1 VFAHRREAALLQRGE
16 NRPLARARHNRTL
29 FAVHRYRH
37 LRDIAAL
44 LLSASAE
51 PSRPGACSRTQRRHS
66 RTPQQLRPACSL
78 ACGPG
83 VASSMPTARRGV
95 SVRCLM
101 VLAAGVLN
109 TISLSHWHDPVVV
122 YAPPGVSRFATS
134 RAAARALMPPICLAP
149 PAGSARRSGPHGP
162 RTRERVPR

>member
-29 FAVHRYRH
+29 FAVHWYRH

-44 LLSASAE
+44 LVSASAE
-51 PSRPGACSRTQRRHS
+51 PSRPGACSRTQRKHS
-66 RTPQQLRPACSL
+66 RTPQKLRPACSL

-83 VASSMPTARRGV
+83 VASSMPTARRGG
-95 SVRCLM
+95 SVRCRM

-122 YAPPGVSRFATS
+122 YAPPEVSRSATS